1 MSESDKYTSDTER
14 EEVPRTDL
22 CEECE
27 REIVPELVELTGQ
40 HELIQQAREAGEGF
54 APITGGKAT
63 VRYSCRCGSAE
74 VEFAPGS
81 ASAWDIPD
89 GWLWE
94 DEDREV
100 QTGTEQEEHQ

>member
-1 MSESDKYTSDTER
+1 MSDSETAQSESGNESST

-27 REIVPELVELTGQ
+27 REIVPELESLTGQ
-40 HELIQQAREAGEGF
+40 HELIHQARQADEGF
-54 APITGGKAT
+54 MPVTGGTAT
-63 VRYSCRCGSAE
+63 VGFSCRCSSVK
-74 VEFAPGS
+74 VEYGPGY

-94 DEDREV
+94 DEIDA
-100 QTGTEQEEHQ
+100 